1 MADKSAADSAR
12 QTAAEQAIIL
22 AFSVVGLA
30 VMIWLQRAGSDP
42 DFARTMRM
50 RSAKHA
56 EKYYAKVA
64 AEAWKRAE
72 AARLLYESERA

>member
-1 MADKSAADSAR
+1 MPEQSAGESAR
-12 QTAAEQAIIL
+12 RTAAEQAIIL
-22 AFSVVGLA
+22 AFSVAGLA
-30 VMIWLQRAGSDP
+30 IMLWIQRAGSDP

-56 EKYYAKVA
+56 EKYYARVA